1 MSKTLN
7 KISEIKVSYKPKIM
21 NNPLIKSSDDVF
33 KYLVPFYNNDT
44 LALQEKFL
52 VMYLNRQ
59 HKILGVFPLSIGGIT
74 STVVDIRLLISV
86 ALKSAAVSVVI
97 SHNHPSGNNFPSVAD
112 KKITKKIIDA
122 CKLFDIVLLDHI
134 IVVPEGNYFSF
145 KDEGLL

>member
-59 HKILGVFPLSIGGIT
+59 HKVLGVFPLSIGGIT
-74 STVVDIRLLISV
+74 STVVDISLLISV
-86 ALKSAAVSVVI
+86 A
-97 SHNHPSGNNFPSVAD
+97 
-112 KKITKKIIDA
+112 
-122 CKLFDIVLLDHI
+122 
-134 IVVPEGNYFSF
+134 
-145 KDEGLL
+145 

>member
-86 ALKSAAVSVVI
+86 ALKVAATSIII
-97 SHNHPSGNNFPSVAD
+97 SHNHPSGNNYPSDAD
-112 KKITKKIIDA
+112 KEITKKIKDA
-122 CKLFDIVLLDHI
+122 CKLFDITVLDHMI
-134 IVVPEGNYFSF
+134 IVSDKKYLSF
-145 KDEGLL
+145 TDEGLM